1 MQQKGVQPQ
10 FSMQGGHLIMAHQ
23 EQTGLPKVKDASM
36 NDRDRMQDLL
46 AQEKYVTSG
55 YHMAMIEASHQAL
68 FDVIKQNC
76 DDCFRLQRQVYN
88 LMFKK
93 GWYKL
98 PVASAQSVQH
108 AFQQFAQYQTQF
120 PFPPSPEVA
129 RMAAETSGQT
139 GGQSAGQTYGQAGTQ
154 TVGRPYGQTGS
165 QTVGQTFGHTSGQ
178 TMGQSF
184 GQTSGTQAR
193 Q

>member
-98 PVASAQSVQH
+98 PVANAQAVTH
-108 AFQQFAQYQTQF
+108 TLQQFVQYKTQF
-120 PFPPSPEVA
+120 PFPPSPQIEQIA
-129 RMAAETSGQT
+129 SQT
-139 GGQSAGQTYGQAGTQ
+139 GGGQTTQ
-154 TVGRPYGQTGS
+154 
-165 QTVGQTFGHTSGQ
+165 
-178 TMGQSF
+178 
-184 GQTSGTQAR
+184 
-193 Q
+193 

>member
-1 MQQKGVQPQ
+1 
-10 FSMQGGHLIMAHQ
+10 
-23 EQTGLPKVKDASM
+23 M

-55 YHMAMIEASHQAL
+55 YHTALIEASHEAL
-68 FDVIKQNC
+68 FNVIKQNC
-76 DDCFRLQRQVYN
+76 DASYQLQRQIFN

-120 PFPPSPEVA
+120 PFPPSPQVA
-129 RMAAETSGQT
+129 QMAAQTGGQTGAQSGGQT
-139 GGQSAGQTYGQAGTQ
+139 GGQAGGTQ
-154 TVGRPYGQTGS
+154 V
-165 QTVGQTFGHTSGQ
+165 
-178 TMGQSF
+178 
-184 GQTSGTQAR
+184 R